1 MEYKIVKED
10 VKYYCETEYALQ
22 KPGIDDISKMSP
34 PQAKFFQIYG
44 DKTFLRQKI
53 MVPPPGRIKNFQF
66 LPKTYFSPGI
76 LKSEFPT
83 QTEP

>member
-10 VKYYCETEYALQ
+10 VKNYCETEYALQ

-34 PQAKFFQIYG
+34 PQAKNFQIYG

-53 MVPPPGRIKNFQF
+53 MVPPQAESKISNSS
-66 LPKTYFSPGI
+66 PKPISPQA
-76 LKSEFPT
+76 S
-83 QTEP
+83 